1 MVVAERQLLGVVSL
15 WGKCKAV
22 RCRYRCRGCGASSS
36 GWLDSSL
43 DESGCLP
50 EVLTRA
56 HELAT
61 LLPYRQTSEVLGRWG
76 VELGKS
82 PLCSLNEKL
91 NQATQA
97 QGSRK
102 LSELAQEP
110 LCSRP
115 SSGKLWMI
123 EVDGKFVPVW
133 TQEQEKGLEWRE
145 VKTAV
150 LYPMRTPSERYYVS
164 HLGDHEAFAER
175 VHGLLR
181 HAAVRQED
189 RLIGLCD
196 GALWIASL
204 MGDLGVH
211 RHILDVYHA
220 STYFDTLMLGLGWQE
235 PERARCRRAL
245 LRGEVDVQTW
255 LNQHVPAEANLNEEA
270 QTALAYLSKQA
281 LLDHTCY
288 PRFRAEGLEVIGSG
302 QIEGANK
309 SVIGSRL
316 NLSGARWSEGGAQG
330 MVFVRAEYYSHRAL
344 TDFHQVRHQA
354 FPRAA

>member
-1 MVVAERQLLGVVSL
+1 MLM
-15 WGKCKAV
+15 
-22 RCRYRCRGCGASSS
+22 
-36 GWLDSSL
+36 
-43 DESGCLP
+43 
-50 EVLTRA
+50 RA

-61 LLPYRQTSEVLGRWG
+61 LLPYRQTSEVLKRWG
-76 VELGKS
+76 VDLGKS
-82 PLCSLNEKL
+82 LLCNLNEKL

-110 LCSRP
+110 LFSR
-115 SSGKLWMI
+115 SYSGKTWII

-133 TQEQEKGLEWRE
+133 TEEQEKKLEWRE

-150 LYPMRTPSERYYVS
+150 LYPRRAPSERYYVS
-164 HLGDHEAFAER
+164 HLGSHEPFSQC

-181 HAAVRQED
+181 HAGVKQED
-189 RLIGLCD
+189 RLIGLSD

-220 STYFDTLMLGLGWQE
+220 STYFETLLLGLAWSE
-235 PERARCRRAL
+235 PERERERRAL
-245 LRGEVDVQTW
+245 LRGEIDVQTW
-255 LNQHVPAEANLNEEA
+255 LNQHVPVGTVLNEEA
-270 QTALAYLSKQA
+270 RAALLYLNKQA
-281 LLDHTCY
+281 LLEHTCY

-309 SVIGSRL
+309 SVIGGRL
-316 NLSGARWSEGGAQG
+316 NISGAHWSEEGAQG
-330 MVFVRAEYYSHRAL
+330 MVFVRAQYHSHRAL
-344 TDFHQVRHQA
+344 TDFHDVRRRA
-354 FPRAA
+354 FPKAA

>member
-1 MVVAERQLLGVVSL
+1 MYVAEKRSLGMVSL
-15 WGKCKAV
+15 WGECQAL
-22 RCRYRCRGCGASSS
+22 RCRYRCRDCGASLSN
-36 GWLDSSL
+36 WLDASL

-50 EVLTRA
+50 EVLMRA

-61 LLPYRQTSEVLGRWG
+61 LLPYRRTSEVLKRWG
-76 VELGKS
+76 VDVGKS
-82 PLCSLNEKL
+82 LLCSLNEKL
-91 NQATQA
+91 NETVQV

-110 LCSRP
+110 LPSRCY
-115 SSGKLWMI
+115 SGKTWMI

-133 TQEQEKGLEWRE
+133 TDEKTLEWRE

-150 LYPMRTPSERYYVS
+150 LYPMRAPSERYYVS
-164 HLGDHEAFAER
+164 HIGDHEAFAKR

-181 HAAVRQED
+181 HAGVRQED
-189 RLIGLCD
+189 KLIGLCD

-220 STYFDTLMLGLGWQE
+220 STYFETLMLGLGWQE
-235 PERARCRRAL
+235 PEREVERRTL
-245 LRGEVDVQTW
+245 LRGNIDVQTW
-255 LNQHVPAEANLNEEA
+255 LNKHVPAQAVLNEDA
-270 QTALAYLSKQA
+270 RAALAYLSKQA
-281 LLDHTCY
+281 RLDHTCY

-309 SVIGSRL
+309 SVIGARL
-316 NLSGARWSEGGAQG
+316 NISGAHWSQEGAQG
-330 MVFVRAEYYSHRAL
+330 MVFARAEYYSHRVL